1 MRVHIL
7 TGSDRSDVCLCA
19 LCRASRLR
27 RAARGRPAHVGGVG
41 EETGTYSVRRRVPN
55 RCSARVRAGVR
66 RGRAHRIDELWETD
80 SLRSMWHDKRVYGG
94 WVCGGWAYIC
104 GAAAGG
110 LKRVKHA
117 AHIQSKGSAVR
128 CAYSESSFSC
138 TDSQLCVR
146 YAAEI
151 HNLYSSASL
160 NMCGMLRIHRHCL
173 SEEIALPHILHVCD
187 LYPLTSHQFQCA
199 RAQSQS
205 PRAMPILATLRTDG
219 SRNAIIGPSTFCP
232 AHIQAHQT
240 SLLRIIIIRLW

>member
-1 MRVHIL
+1 M
-7 TGSDRSDVCLCA
+7 
-19 LCRASRLR
+19 
-27 RAARGRPAHVGGVG
+27 
-41 EETGTYSVRRRVPN
+41 
-55 RCSARVRAGVR
+55 
-66 RGRAHRIDELWETD
+66 
-80 SLRSMWHDKRVYGG
+80 
-94 WVCGGWAYIC
+94 CGGWAYIC

-146 YAAEI
+146 YATEI

-232 AHIQAHQT
+232 AHIQVHQT
-240 SLLRIIIIRLW
+240 SLLRIIIIRLR